1 MTHTNITESHRL
13 QRKVSIM
20 HYEIGDIHKIPHI
33 ISIKCL
39 FKNYN
44 RRNNSGNLENIN
56 FLKTLEI
63 VTLEIQSINC
73 VEALEF
79 S

>member
-1 MTHTNITESHRL
+1 M
-13 QRKVSIM
+13 M
-20 HYEIGDIHKIPHI
+20 HYEIGDIHKIPQI

-44 RRNNSGNLENIN
+44 RRNNSSNLENMN
-56 FLKTLEI
+56 FLKTVEI